1 MCSFPH
7 CSNMRS
13 ALFVDFDNV
22 FSGLMRL
29 GPDYAEAFARNPS
42 RWLTWLI
49 ESLEAPAGSED
60 ETKRRILVRRC
71 YLNPEPYKR
80 FRIGFS
86 RAGFEIV
93 DCPPMTSAGK
103 TSTDI
108 HMVLDMVDVL
118 QSSTRYDEF
127 IVFSADAD
135 FTPLLRK
142 LRREDRRTTIFAAGA
157 TSASYD
163 ASADL
168 IIDPEVFIS
177 GALGFD
183 EDDTA
188 ATQHDLDTLIA
199 QAEEVVWRTVDHAD
213 QPVHLPAL
221 TKALATQVPGLV
233 QTNWAG
239 KGTFYALLMS
249 LPLGPLRVDRGINAL
264 VDPRRLAQSSSDVRP
279 AVKAG
284 PQAENNGKS
293 SNIAPTQEESAE
305 QTSID
310 ASEVAAMLTSELA
323 ESDRPVAV
331 ARLALLARE
340 RFPGIEK
347 NWLGHGSWKKL
358 LDHLQSTNLKVV
370 WENLVGY
377 AFDPTRHTLSVA
389 PTLKSSKSSDADSK
403 PNAEVTTWLAAAG
416 LPSLERGRYRTLIE
430 GLSNAMGMQSYSL
443 AAVTKIARD
452 YSVDKGKPVNRQHA
466 NTLMRSLLFNGFDP
480 AKDVHGL
487 DELVTFLCGVV
498 VSACQREGVKMS
510 DQDKLALLD
519 WVRSDS

>member
-1 MCSFPH
+1 
-7 CSNMRS
+7 MRS

-42 RWLTWLI
+42 RWLDWLI
-49 ESLEAPAGSED
+49 DSLEAPAGAE
-60 ETKRRILVRRC
+60 EGVKRRVLVRRC

-118 QSSTRYDEF
+118 QSATRYDEF

-168 IIDPEVFIS
+168 IIDPEEFIS
-177 GALGFD
+177 GGLGFD
-183 EDDTA
+183 EEE
-188 ATQHDLDTLIA
+188 ATFAQPNLESLIA
-199 QAEEVVWRTVDHAD
+199 QAEAVVWRTVDQAN
-213 QPVHLPAL
+213 QPVPLPAL

-233 QTNWAG
+233 QANWAG
-239 KGTFYALLMS
+239 KGTFYGLLTS
-249 LPLGPLRVDRGINAL
+249 LPLEPLKIDRSINAL
-264 VDPRRLAQSSSDVRP
+264 VDPRRLVTEPRNARP
-279 AVKAG
+279 AVKTS
-284 PQAENNGKS
+284 PVPTELVNGVS
-293 SNIAPTQEESAE
+293 APVAAESAPE
-305 QTSID
+305 QPTYD
-310 ASEVAAMLTSELA
+310 AAEVGAMLSQELA
-323 ESDRPVAV
+323 KSDRPVAV
-331 ARLALLARE
+331 ARMAQLARE

-347 NWLGHGSWKKL
+347 NWLGQGTWKKL
-358 LDHLQSTNLKVV
+358 LDHIQSPKLKIV

-377 AFDPTRHTLSVA
+377 ALDPTRHSLSLDKVRA
-389 PTLKSSKSSDADSK
+389 SSQPGAAGAE
-403 PNAEVTTWLAAAG
+403 PPVEVTTWLAAAG
-416 LPSLERGRYRTLIE
+416 MPSLERGFYRTLLE
-430 GLSNAMGMQSYSL
+430 GLSGAMDVEPFSL
-443 AAVTKIARD
+443 AAVTKLARD
-452 YSVDKGKPVNRQHA
+452 HSVEASRAVSRQHA
-466 NTLMRSLLFNGFDP
+466 NTVMRGMLFNGFDP
-480 AKDVHGL
+480 SQDAHGV
-487 DELVTFLCGVV
+487 DELVAFLCGVV
-498 VSACQREGVKMS
+498 VSACRREGVKMS
-510 DQDKLALLD
+510 DQDKLALLE
-519 WVRSDS
+519 WVGAAS

>member
-1 MCSFPH
+1 
-7 CSNMRS
+7 MRS

-42 RWLTWLI
+42 RWLDWLI
-49 ESLEAPAGSED
+49 DSLEAPAGAED
-60 ETKRRILVRRC
+60 GAKRRVLVRRC

-168 IIDPEVFIS
+168 IIDPEAFIS
-177 GALGFD
+177 GGLGFD
-183 EDDTA
+183 EEDA
-188 ATQHDLDTLIA
+188 SFLQPNLASLIA
-199 QAEEVVWRTVDHAD
+199 QAEAVVWRTVDQAT
-213 QPVHLPAL
+213 QPVSLPAL

-233 QTNWAG
+233 QANWAG
-239 KGTFYALLMS
+239 KGTFYALLTS
-249 LPLGPLRVDRGINAL
+249 LPLEPLQIDRGINAL
-264 VDPRRLAQSSSDVRP
+264 VDPRRLVAESRRPRPTVETPSASSEVVIGSLAQLVSEAASEQSSFSAADV
-279 AVKAG
+279 G
-284 PQAENNGKS
+284 
-293 SNIAPTQEESAE
+293 
-305 QTSID
+305 
-310 ASEVAAMLTSELA
+310 AMLAQELA
-323 ESDRPVAV
+323 KSDRPVAV
-331 ARLALLARE
+331 ARLAQLARE

-347 NWLGHGSWKKL
+347 SWLGQGTWKKL
-358 LDHLQSTNLKVV
+358 LDHLQSPKLKII

-377 AFDPTRHTLSVA
+377 ALDPTRHSLNFD
-389 PTLKSSKSSDADSK
+389 KSRKSGEAGTSGVE
-403 PNAEVTTWLAAAG
+403 PPVEVTTWLAAAG
-416 LPSLERGRYRTLIE
+416 MPSLDRGIYRTLLE
-430 GLSNAMGMQSYSL
+430 GLSGAMDVQPFSL
-443 AAVTKIARD
+443 AGVTKLSRD
-452 YSVDKGKPVNRQHA
+452 HSVEAGRAVSRQHA
-466 NTLMRSLLFNGFDP
+466 NTVMRGLLFNGYNP
-480 AKDVHGL
+480 ATDAHDV
-487 DELVTFLCGVV
+487 DRLVSFLCDVV
-498 VSACQREGVKMS
+498 VSACRREGVKMS
-510 DQDKLALLD
+510 DQDKLTLIE
-519 WVRSDS
+519 WVGAVG

>member
-1 MCSFPH
+1 
-7 CSNMRS
+7 MRS

-42 RWLTWLI
+42 RWLDWLI
-49 ESLEAPAGSED
+49 DSLEAPAGAE
-60 ETKRRILVRRC
+60 EGAKRRVLVRRC

-168 IIDPEVFIS
+168 IIDPEAFIS
-177 GALGFD
+177 GGLGFD
-183 EDDTA
+183 EEDA
-188 ATQHDLDTLIA
+188 SFLQPNLASLIA
-199 QAEEVVWRTVDHAD
+199 QAEAVVWRTVDQAT
-213 QPVHLPAL
+213 QPVSLPAL

-233 QTNWAG
+233 QANWAG
-239 KGTFYALLMS
+239 KGTFYGLLTS
-249 LPLGPLRVDRGINAL
+249 LPLEPLKIDRGMNAL
-264 VDPRRLAQSSSDVRP
+264 VDPRRLVGEQRKPRSVSETP
-279 AVKAG
+279 AAT
-284 PQAENNGKS
+284 A
-293 SNIAPTQEESAE
+293 
-305 QTSID
+305 
-310 ASEVAAMLTSELA
+310 EVAVALTASVVSKPAPEQAAFEEADVGAMLAQELA
-323 ESDRPVAV
+323 KSDRPVAV
-331 ARLALLARE
+331 ARLAQLARE

-347 NWLGHGSWKKL
+347 NWLGQGTWKKL
-358 LDHLQSTNLKVV
+358 LDHLQSPKLKIV

-377 AFDPTRHTLSVA
+377 ALDPTRHSLNFEKGREGGQASVA
-389 PTLKSSKSSDADSK
+389 GAQSPL
-403 PNAEVTTWLAAAG
+403 EVTTWLAAAG
-416 LPSLERGRYRTLIE
+416 MPSLDRGFYRTLLE
-430 GLSNAMGMQSYSL
+430 GLSSAMEVQPFSL
-443 AAVTKIARD
+443 AAATKLARD
-452 YSVDKGKPVNRQHA
+452 HSVEAGRAVSRQHA
-466 NTLMRSLLFNGFDP
+466 NTVMRGLLFNGFNP
-480 AKDVHGL
+480 AIDGHGI
-487 DELVTFLCGVV
+487 DELVSYLCGVV
-498 VSACQREGVKMS
+498 VSACRREGVKMS
-510 DQDKLALLD
+510 DQDKLILVE
-519 WVRSDS
+519 WVGAVG

>member
-1 MCSFPH
+1 
-7 CSNMRS
+7 MRS

-22 FSGLMRL
+22 FSGLNRL

-42 RWLTWLI
+42 RWLHWLI
-49 ESLEAPAGSED
+49 ESLEAPAGAEEGS
-60 ETKRRILVRRC
+60 KRRVLVRRC

-118 QSSTRYDEF
+118 QSATRYDEF

-168 IIDPEVFIS
+168 IIDPEAFIS
-177 GALGFD
+177 SALGFD
-183 EDDTA
+183 EGDAQSPQPDVES
-188 ATQHDLDTLIA
+188 LIA
-199 QAEEVVWRTVDHAD
+199 QAEAVVWRTVDQAS
-213 QPVHLPAL
+213 QPVLLPAL

-239 KGTFYALLMS
+239 KGTFYALLKS
-249 LPLGPLRVDRGINAL
+249 LPLDPLRIDREINSL
-264 VDPRRLAQSSSDVRP
+264 VDPRRLAPDVRD
-279 AVKAG
+279 
-284 PQAENNGKS
+284 ERNGQHLSPVISAKS
-293 SNIAPTQEESAE
+293 ELNA
-305 QTSID
+305 QTSGAPEVVGSQSFD
-310 ASEVAAMLTSELA
+310 AADVGVMLAKELA
-323 ESDRPVAV
+323 VSDRPIAV
-331 ARLALLARE
+331 ARLAQLARE

-347 NWLGHGSWKKL
+347 NWLGQGTWKL
-358 LDHLQSTNLKVV
+358 LLEQLQSAHLKVV

-377 AFDPTRHTLSVA
+377 ALDPERHTLNINEPSKVLDKPEGLYTPGSEVA
-389 PTLKSSKSSDADSK
+389 
-403 PNAEVTTWLAAAG
+403 TWLEAAG
-416 LPSLERGRYRTLIE
+416 LPVLEKGRYRILLE
-430 GLSNAMGMQSYSL
+430 GLANSMDIQPFSL
-443 AAVTKIARD
+443 ATATKLARD
-452 YSVDKGKPVNRQHA
+452 HCVTSGKPVSRQHA
-466 NTLMRSLLFNGFDP
+466 NTVMRGLLFNGFDP
-480 AKDVHGL
+480 ARDGHR
-487 DELVTFLCGVV
+487 LVDLVEFMCGTV
-498 VSACQREGVKMS
+498 VSACRREGVKVT
-510 DQDKLALLD
+510 DEGVAALVE
-519 WVRSDS
+519 WIKS